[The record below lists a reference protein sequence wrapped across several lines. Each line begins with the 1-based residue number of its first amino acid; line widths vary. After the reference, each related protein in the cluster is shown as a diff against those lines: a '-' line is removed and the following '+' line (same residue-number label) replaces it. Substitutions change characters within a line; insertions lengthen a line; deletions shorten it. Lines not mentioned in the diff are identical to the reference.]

1 MAVPPALKTVSLL
14 KEFIAE
20 QKNTDDKIVLLLK
33 ELIAVQ
39 KNTVDA
45 VKDHTKYVRDRNLYH

>member
-14 KEFIAE
+14 EEFTAD

-33 ELIAVQ
+33 ELIVEQ

-45 VKDHTKYVRDRNLYH
+45 VKDHTKYVQYRDVFH